1 MTSCKLGWCSCWTH
15 MWSNQTYDYSIRLIL
30 CWRGRHLSD
39 RAKNDK
45 SDKARGFTLE
55 NIPCLLIVLL
65 PLRADY
71 TLQKPLMFWRF
82 PLISYVDTNDNW
94 LLWGYT
100 LNMVLYLV
108 VLFEEQWF
116 IKIPRRV
123 CQKNSEKSLKAHRVP
138 PQKVHEDMIDIALYL
153 IHTVSRVGMIQ

>member
-123 CQKNSEKSLKAHRVP
+123 CQKIVRNHAKGSQGTSTEGLWRHDWYCPIFDSH
-138 PQKVHEDMIDIALYL
+138 
-153 IHTVSRVGMIQ
+153 SF